1 MTDPLPWLF
10 AVGACAALGGAL
22 VALWASFRA
31 AFGGAVPIEL
41 SSEVDHD
48 ARVRLL
54 EEKESLLKNLADLR
68 FDHDAGKISDADF
81 ERLDGKLRERT
92 KTVLRLLDADVEP
105 FRAEAE
111 RLIAGRLGGA
121 PRDPF
126 REVAPEKRESGK
138 SAVDP
143 ADRVGKSSE
152 ESTTKKE
159 KKAVREAMLAQERS
173 AEEST
178 TKKEKKEV
186 REAVLAAQDE
196 LAAAS
201 KLHAEAETRADAPKT
216 DTKTCPSCA
225 TANDVDAVFCK
236 KCGHRFESEASASSA
251 EASESNASESSASE
265 SNPSGAGEAKGAE
278 EER

>member
-126 REVAPEKRESGK
+126 REVAPEKRES
-138 SAVDP
+138 SST
-143 ADRVGKSSE
+143 KSSE

-159 KKAVREAMLAQERS
+159 KKAVREAMLAQERAS
-173 AEEST
+173 EEST
-178 TKKEKKEV
+178 TKKEKKDV

-201 KLHAEAETRADAPKT
+201 KLDAPKT
-216 DTKTCPSCA
+216 DTKVCPSCA
-225 TANDVDAVFCK
+225 TSNDVDAVFCK
-236 KCGHRFESEASASSA
+236 KCGHRFESASAS
-251 EASESNASESSASE
+251 EPGASESSASE
-265 SNPSGAGEAKGAE
+265 STTSESSASESKGAE
-278 EER
+278 DER

>member
-68 FDHDAGKISDADF
+68 FDHEAGKISDADF

-92 KTVLRLLDADVEP
+92 KTVLRWLDADVEP

-126 REVAPEKRESGK
+126 REVAAEKRES
-138 SAVDP
+138 
-143 ADRVGKSSE
+143 GKSSE

-159 KKAVREAMLAQERS
+159 KKAVRDAMLAQERAS
-173 AEEST
+173 EEST
-178 TKKEKKEV
+178 TKKEKKAV
-186 REAVLAAQDE
+186 RDAMLAAQDE
-196 LAAAS
+196 LEAAS
-201 KLHAEAETRADAPKT
+201 KLDSKTDAPKT
-216 DTKTCPSCA
+216 DTKACPSCA
-225 TANDVDAVFCK
+225 TSNDVDAVFCK
-236 KCGHRFESEASASSA
+236 KCGHRFESAGES
-251 EASESNASESSASE
+251 SESGGST
-265 SNPSGAGEAKGAE
+265 GDAGEAGDAKGAE

>member
-48 ARVRLL
+48 ARVRLV

-68 FDHDAGKISDADF
+68 FDHEAGKISDADF

-111 RLIAGRLGGA
+111 RLIAVRLGGT

-126 REVAPEKRESGK
+126 REVAPEKRASGS
-138 SAVDP
+138 SA
-143 ADRVGKSSE
+143 AKSSE

-173 AEEST
+173 SEEST

-196 LAAAS
+196 LVAAS
-201 KLHAEAETRADAPKT
+201 KLDAPAVGSKTEPKT

-225 TANDVDAVFCK
+225 TPNDVDAVFCK
-236 KCGHRFESEASASSA
+236 KCGHRFESAPEAGSPSDPGAD
-251 EASESNASESSASE
+251 ESNASESDTSE
-265 SNPSGAGEAKGAE
+265 ATAGAKGAE

>member
-41 SSEVDHD
+41 SSDVDHD

-68 FDHDAGKISDADF
+68 FDHEAGKISDADF

-105 FRAEAE
+105 VRAEAE

-126 REVAPEKRESGK
+126 REVAPEKRESA
-138 SAVDP
+138 SA
-143 ADRVGKSSE
+143 KSSE
-152 ESTTKKE
+152 VSTTKKE
-159 KKAVREAMLAQERS
+159 KKSVREAMLAQERS
-173 AEEST
+173 SEEST

-201 KLHAEAETRADAPKT
+201 KLDAPTVEPKA
-216 DTKTCPSCA
+216 DTKVCPSCA
-225 TANDVDAVFCK
+225 TSNDVDAVFCK
-236 KCGHRFESEASASSA
+236 KCGHRFESAASASD
-251 EASESNASESSASE
+251 
-265 SNPSGAGEAKGAE
+265 AGEADASNESNESKGAE
-278 EER
+278 DER

>member
-68 FDHDAGKISDADF
+68 FDHEAGKISDADF

-126 REVAPEKRESGK
+126 REVAPEKRESA
-138 SAVDP
+138 ST
-143 ADRVGKSSE
+143 KSSE
-152 ESTTKKE
+152 EATTKKE
-159 KKAVREAMLAQERS
+159 KKSVREAMLAQGRS
-173 AEEST
+173 SEEST

-201 KLHAEAETRADAPKT
+201 KPDAAREPKTEPKT

-225 TANDVDAVFCK
+225 TSNDVDAVFCK
-236 KCGHRFESEASASSA
+236 KCGHRFES
-251 EASESNASESSASE
+251 ASESGASGASGASSETGESTAREANASEAISS
-265 SNPSGAGEAKGAE
+265 EATEGAE

>member
-111 RLIAGRLGGA
+111 RLIAARLGGA

-126 REVAPEKRESGK
+126 REVAPEKREGGK
-138 SAVDP
+138 SAADP
-143 ADRVGKSSE
+143 ADWVGKSSE

-159 KKAVREAMLAQERS
+159 KKSVREAMLAQERS
-173 AEEST
+173 SEEST
-178 TKKEKKEV
+178 TTKEKREV
-186 REAVLAAQDE
+186 RDAMLAAQDE

-201 KLHAEAETRADAPKT
+201 KLDAEAKTRADAPKT
-216 DTKTCPSCA
+216 DSKTCPSCA
-225 TANDVDAVFCK
+225 TSNDVDAVFCK
-236 KCGHRFESEASASSA
+236 KCGHRFESAADESSERASSDA
-251 EASESNASESSASE
+251 GASNASEAT
-265 SNPSGAGEAKGAE
+265 GEAEGAE

>member
-1 MTDPLPWLF
+1 MTDPLPWVF

-68 FDHDAGKISDADF
+68 FDHEAGKISDADF

-126 REVAPEKRESGK
+126 REVAPEKRDSASAK
-138 SAVDP
+138 SSP
-143 ADRVGKSSE
+143 SGKSSE

-159 KKAVREAMLAQERS
+159 KKSVREAMLAQERS
-173 AEEST
+173 SEEST

-186 REAVLAAQDE
+186 RDAMLAAQDE
-196 LAAAS
+196 LAAAAKLDATTES
-201 KLHAEAETRADAPKT
+201 KTESKT

-225 TANDVDAVFCK
+225 TSNDVDAVFCK
-236 KCGHRFESEASASSA
+236 KCGHRFESAADESSERASSDA
-251 EASESNASESSASE
+251 GASNASEAT
-265 SNPSGAGEAKGAE
+265 GEAEGAE

>member
-41 SSEVDHD
+41 SSDVDHD

-68 FDHDAGKISDADF
+68 FDHEAGKISDADF

-126 REVAPEKRESGK
+126 REVAPEKRESA
-138 SAVDP
+138 SA
-143 ADRVGKSSE
+143 KSSE

-159 KKAVREAMLAQERS
+159 KKSVREAMLAQERS
-173 AEEST
+173 SEEST
-178 TKKEKKEV
+178 TKKENKEV
-186 REAVLAAQDE
+186 REAVLAAQDD

-201 KLHAEAETRADAPKT
+201 KRDAEAPAKADAPKT
-216 DTKTCPSCA
+216 GTKACPSCA

-236 KCGHRFESEASASSA
+236 KCGHRFESASEASASSNA
-251 EASESNASESSASE
+251 GDAGEATASE
-265 SNPSGAGEAKGAE
+265 GEAKGAE

>member
-10 AVGACAALGGAL
+10 AVGACAALGSAL

-48 ARVRLL
+48 VRVRLL

-68 FDHDAGKISDADF
+68 FDHEAGKISDADF

-126 REVAPEKRESGK
+126 REVAPEMRQSGS
-138 SAVDP
+138 SA
-143 ADRVGKSSE
+143 ANSSE

-159 KKAVREAMLAQERS
+159 KKAVREAMLARS
-173 AEEST
+173 SEEST

-186 REAVLAAQDE
+186 RDAMLAAQDE

-201 KLHAEAETRADAPKT
+201 KHDAKTEADAPKA
-216 DTKTCPSCA
+216 DAPKADAPKAGTKACPSCA
-225 TANDVDAVFCK
+225 TSNDVDAVFCK
-236 KCGHRFESEASASSA
+236 KCGHRFESASEAASA
-251 EASESNASESSASE
+251 EASESNAGEA
-265 SNPSGAGEAKGAE
+265 NAGEAKGAE

>member
-138 SAVDP
+138 S
-143 ADRVGKSSE
+143 SE

-159 KKAVREAMLAQERS
+159 KKAVREAMLARS
-173 AEEST
+173 SEEST
-178 TKKEKKEV
+178 TKKEKKDV

-196 LAAAS
+196 LAAAAN
-201 KLHAEAETRADAPKT
+201 LDAPTAEPKT
-216 DTKTCPSCA
+216 DTKVCPSCA
-225 TANDVDAVFCK
+225 TSNDVDAVFCK
-236 KCGHRFESEASASSA
+236 KCGHRFES
-251 EASESNASESSASE
+251 ASESSVSSASESSASE
-265 SNPSGAGEAKGAE
+265 SSASESSASESKGAE
-278 EER
+278 DER

>member
-68 FDHDAGKISDADF
+68 FDHEAGKISDADF

-126 REVAPEKRESGK
+126 REVAAEMRQSGS
-138 SAVDP
+138 SA
-143 ADRVGKSSE
+143 AKSSE

-159 KKAVREAMLAQERS
+159 KKAVREAMLAQERAS
-173 AEEST
+173 EEST

-186 REAVLAAQDE
+186 REALLAAQDE

-201 KLHAEAETRADAPKT
+201 KRDAKTDAPKADAPKT
-216 DTKTCPSCA
+216 DAPKTGTKGCPSCA
-225 TANDVDAVFCK
+225 TSNDVDAVFCK
-236 KCGHRFESEASASSA
+236 KCGHRFESAADESSA
-251 EASESNASESSASE
+251 EAGASSASE
-265 SNPSGAGEAKGAE
+265 ATASEANADEAKGAE